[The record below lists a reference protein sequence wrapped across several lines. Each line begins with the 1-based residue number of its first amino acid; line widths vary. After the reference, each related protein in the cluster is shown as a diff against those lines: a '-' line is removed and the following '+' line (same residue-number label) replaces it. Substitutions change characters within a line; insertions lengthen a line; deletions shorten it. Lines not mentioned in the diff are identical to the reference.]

1 MVESHKR
8 SIVKAITWRVIATV
22 IAYLWVGLEAAI
34 IINIIQTIAY
44 YIHERIWVHI
54 KWGRHITKFDIDEQT

>member
-1 MVESHKR
+1 METKTR
-8 SIVKAITWRVIATV
+8 SLVKAITWRAIATL

-44 YIHERIWVHI
+44 YFHERVWTRIN
-54 KWGRHITKFDIDEQT
+54 WGRE